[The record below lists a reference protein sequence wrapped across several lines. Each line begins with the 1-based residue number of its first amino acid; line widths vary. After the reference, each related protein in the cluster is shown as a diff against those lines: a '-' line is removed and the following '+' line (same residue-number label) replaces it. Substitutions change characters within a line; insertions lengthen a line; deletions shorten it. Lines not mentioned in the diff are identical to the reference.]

1 MKRKKNCSKKG
12 VATSVAAL
20 LFLWYNNG
28 VKQQKEIFEIILFGR
43 GGQGAK
49 VAAEVITQAAV
60 KEGKFV
66 QAFPNFGPERS
77 GAPTKTFVRISDQPI
92 RNHEPVIDPDTVLV
106 LDETLI
112 DDQDVTNNLDK
123 YESIVINSPKN
134 REELARFF
142 PRFEGKIYPIDA
154 TGLSLKIIGQPRP
167 NTAILGKFIK
177 VTEIVK
183 LDSLLKEFREIFEKK
198 IGKEETDKNILAI
211 EKAYD
216 TI

>member
-1 MKRKKNCSKKG
+1 M
-12 VATSVAAL
+12 
-20 LFLWYNNG
+20 
-28 VKQQKEIFEIILFGR
+28 KQQKEIFEIVLFGR

-49 VAAEVITQAAV
+49 VAAEIITQAAV

-66 QAFPNFGPERS
+66 QAFPSFGPERS
-77 GAPTKTFVRISDQPI
+77 GAPTKTYVRISDTPI

-112 DDQDVTNNLDK
+112 DDQDVTKNLDK
-123 YESIVINSPKN
+123 YESLIINSTKQ
-134 REELARFF
+134 RDDLIGFF
-142 PRFEGKIYPIDA
+142 PKFAGKIYPIDA

-167 NTAILGKFIK
+167 NTAILGKLIK
-177 VTEIVK
+177 VTEIVG
-183 LDSLLKEFREIFEKK
+183 LESLIGEFRNIFEKK

-216 TI
+216 AI